1 MPYKYCQHVKEN
13 GVFCGAAA
21 LRSRKYCYFHL
32 RWRGRRLSMAQARSQ
47 NKPWNLDLP
56 PLEDMQAVQ
65 ASIMQVVEALAAGCL
80 DTQRAGLILYGL
92 QQAGTNIKSIQGWMG
107 RSRFDVNPE
116 ADLRAL
122 TYHALEADF
131 ALPRQLDID
140 TRPEQAFP
148 PPIAPTEVSAEPA
161 LEPAPVKKLPRGVKT
176 PKLHGE
182 ILARD
187 A

>member
-1 MPYKYCQHVKEN
+1 
-13 GVFCGAAA
+13 
-21 LRSRKYCYFHL
+21 
-32 RWRGRRLSMAQARSQ
+32 MAQARSQ
-47 NKPWNLDLP
+47 NKPWNLELP

-116 ADLRAL
+116 DDFRAL
-122 TYHALEADF
+122 NYPALEADF
-131 ALPRQLDID
+131 ALPKQLDID

-148 PPIAPTEVSAEPA
+148 PPIAATEVSAEPSQE
-161 LEPAPVKKLPRGVKT
+161 LAPVKKLPRGVKL

-182 ILARD
+182 LLASD
-187 A
+187 G